1 MKKIQILSIVL
12 LSSMLMSSCMTT
24 KTSVGSFNEEEGKEY
39 VYDRGKQMWLF
50 WGLLPIGRTD
60 LSTPSDGTCEIVT
73 KFKFTDVLISSL
85 TGGLVTSYSIKVKD
99 KKQDN

>member
-1 MKKIQILSIVL
+1 
-12 LSSMLMSSCMTT
+12 MTT

>member
-1 MKKIQILSIVL
+1 ML
-12 LSSMLMSSCMTT
+12 LSSCMTT
-24 KTSVGSFNEEEGKEY
+24 KTSIGSFNEEEGKEY

>member
-1 MKKIQILSIVL
+1 
-12 LSSMLMSSCMTT
+12 MSSCMTT